1 MFQGTIRL
9 RAVLVALLASFCF
22 ATAVVATST
31 TTTTTVAPAPKAP
44 PTAVTFTGESD
55 KGDFEEALD
64 AAVKSA
70 IESQKGRSDAMVEW
84 KLKSVSGVNGGIAGF
99 RKLKVSIEAK
109 PR

>member
-1 MFQGTIRL
+1 MSRMRL
-9 RAVLVALLASFCF
+9 AVLLLVLFSCVAAVAL
-22 ATAVVATST
+22 ATST
-31 TTTTTVAPAPKAP
+31 TTTKTVTSAPKAP
-44 PTAVTFTGESD
+44 PKAVTFTGESD
-55 KGDFEEALD
+55 KGDFDEALG

-99 RKLKVSIEAK
+99 RKIKVSIEAK